1 MKVNFADDLVNTRK
15 IMSRFIVPMKGSP
28 FAFRKDDAYE
38 ALKRSIAQFGVI
50 EPITVLEPE
59 RYVRTDGNYQIIS
72 GRRRYEACK
81 ELGIIDIPTRVL
93 RMPADDALIALI
105 DMNLCQRTGSS
116 GRSANR
122 PRSRAP
128 RRCITI
134 ISSVPS

>member
-1 MKVNFADDLVNTRK
+1 MEVNFANDLVTTRN

-38 ALKRSIAQFGVI
+38 SLKRSIAQFGVI

-93 RMPADDALIALI
+93 RMPADDALIALLEELEVR
-105 DMNLCQRTGSS
+105 DE
-116 GRSANR
+116 
-122 PRSRAP
+122 
-128 RRCITI
+128 
-134 ISSVPS
+134 